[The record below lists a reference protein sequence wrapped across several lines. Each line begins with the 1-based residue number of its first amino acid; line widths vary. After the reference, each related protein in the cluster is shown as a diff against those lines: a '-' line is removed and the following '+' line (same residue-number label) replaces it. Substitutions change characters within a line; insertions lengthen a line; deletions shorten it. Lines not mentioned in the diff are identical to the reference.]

1 MTNKPTI
8 NKPEWATTEAIGPNV
23 IEPTA
28 HKTTGFIQ
36 QSGIPEKPS
45 YQELNYLFKS
55 TYEWFEYLETIT
67 DEAKEYIIPCGED
80 LAAGDI
86 IRISGGQ
93 AFKADNTTEA
103 GITAVAGV
111 NANAVTSGNNARIA
125 YGFYDAFSALTV
137 GETYYVGVNGA
148 ITSTLPA
155 IYQVE
160 LGVAVSTTRINLD
173 IKSKYQ
179 TRDLEIKNSNP
190 NIKLKNTGTGSSQI
204 QTVDFE
210 TGDGQFAKIEGVTTG
225 SGIGELNFNTKQSG
239 DIAPV
244 ERLTVDSK
252 TRIKTQHIT
261 TNSGGIVSWTGI
273 TMRNGEQC
281 RLITEGGH
289 ITAILRVSGTGLA
302 RADFLAT
309 YSIVCDSYFP
319 NTGIQILGQSSR
331 ASALDVY
338 WTSDDLYVGVVSD
351 GNFWADRDFTI
362 TLHYTGTGLN
372 YVEDPIV
379 T

>member
-111 NANAVTSGNNARIA
+111 NVNAVTSGNNATIA
-125 YGFYDAFSALTV
+125 YGYYDAFTALTV
-137 GETYYVGVNGA
+137 GATYYVGVSGG

-155 IYQVE
+155 TYQVE
-160 LGVAVSTTRINLD
+160 LGAAVSTTRINLD

-179 TRDLEIKNSNP
+179 ARDLEIENSNP
-190 NIKLKNTGTGSSQI
+190 NINLKNTGTGSGQI

-225 SGIGELNFNTKQSG
+225 AGVGDLNLYTDSGSG
-239 DIAPV
+239 LTD
-244 ERLTVDSK
+244 RLTVGES
-252 TRIKTQHIT
+252 TRINKYLYVHNHAKFI
-261 TNSGGIVSWTGI
+261 SVSTVNVLQLQSTSNGYHSWFLEVFSTSTGI
-273 TMRNGEQC
+273 TRGAMRTYSIRSYNVDVNAIETMESYTPTNGMSVNLVNSGSGVLTIQATNNSGVTC
-281 RLITEGGH
+281 GFLLKIY
-289 ITAILRVSGTGLA
+289 TAIL
-302 RADFLAT
+302 
-309 YSIVCDSYFP
+309 I
-319 NTGIQILGQSSR
+319 
-331 ASALDVY
+331 DV
-338 WTSDDLYVGVVSD
+338 TKL
-351 GNFWADRDFTI
+351 
-362 TLHYTGTGLN
+362 
-372 YVEDPIV
+372 
-379 T
+379 

>member
-111 NANAVTSGNNARIA
+111 NVNAVTSGNNATIA
-125 YGFYDAFSALTV
+125 YGYYDAFSSLTV
-137 GETYYVGVNGA
+137 GTTYYVGVSGG

-155 IYQVE
+155 TYQVR

-173 IKSKYQ
+173 IKNDVTNYIPYYDVKHFYPRADAVTIGSAYTYVYYHENGSEQAWINNLSIQNKVKVLFRFTGAASSPSVMQ
-179 TRDLEIKNSNP
+179 VKLRKFISGSWVDQFESNQFNVSNP
-190 NIKLKNTGTGSSQI
+190 GTFEYNDFVFDLHTGNSLNYDIYT
-204 QTVDFE
+204 TPFP
-210 TGDGQFAKIEGVTTG
+210 GVNEQGGNSAVMALG
-225 SGIGELNFNTKQSG
+225 SGTT
-239 DIAPV
+239 P
-244 ERLTVDSK
+244 RL
-252 TRIKTQHIT
+252 H
-261 TNSGGIVSWTGI
+261 
-273 TMRNGEQC
+273 
-281 RLITEGGH
+281 
-289 ITAILRVSGTGLA
+289 
-302 RADFLAT
+302 
-309 YSIVCDSYFP
+309 
-319 NTGIQILGQSSR
+319 QISF
-331 ASALDVY
+331 Y
-338 WTSDDLYVGVVSD
+338 WMK
-351 GNFWADRDFTI
+351 
-362 TLHYTGTGLN
+362 
-372 YVEDPIV
+372 
-379 T
+379 